1 MVRTG
6 SVPAGETVTRVP
18 AMAVAGYVAL
28 LRGINVGGR
37 NIVRMADLRAA
48 FEDAGYASVG
58 TYIQSGNVLF
68 ESAIP
73 PTSLESDIEGML
85 ADTFGLSVVVVV
97 RSHGQYRDVVGRAPD
112 GFGTAPDTYHS
123 DVIFLQAPLSSGE
136 AMQAVDPRDGVDQVW
151 PGEGVLYFSRLS
163 KRLSQSRMSRIAG
176 SPLYQSMTIR
186 NWRTTTKLLSLLN
199 QRVAKG

>member
-1 MVRTG
+1 MARTG
-6 SVPAGETVTRVP
+6 SVPAGEMVTRVP
-18 AMAVAGYVAL
+18 AMAGPGYVAL

-48 FEDAGYASVG
+48 FGDAGYASVG

-68 ESAIP
+68 ESGIP
-73 PTSLESDIEGML
+73 PTSLESDIEGVL
-85 ADTFGLSVVVVV
+85 ADRFGLSVVVVV
-97 RSHGQYRDVVGRAPD
+97 RSHRQYRDVVKGAPS

-123 DVIFLQAPLSSGE
+123 DVIFLKAPLSSGE

-186 NWRTTTKLLSLLN
+186 NWRTTTKLLSLLD
-199 QRVAKG
+199 QRVDKG